1 MDNNL
6 NNNNNDNN
14 KILDV
19 EIVSKMKD
27 SYIDYAMSVIISRA
41 LPDVRD
47 GLKPVHR
54 RILHSMNELNLGPS
68 TAHKKSARIVGDT
81 MGKYHPHGDASIY
94 DALVRM
100 AQNFSMRYPLVD
112 GHGNFGN
119 IDGYQAA
126 AQRYTEARLSKIAL
140 EMLKDIDESTIEFTD
155 NYDGELREPTVLPSR
170 FPNLLVNGSSGIAVG
185 MATNIPPHNLSEVID
200 GLVLIID
207 NKIKNEDTDIR
218 DIISVIKGPDF
229 PTGANILGRNGIKQA
244 YLTGRGKIRIRSTA
258 EIETLPSGRQRI
270 VVTEIPYQVNKAK
283 MIEKIAELVKDKKI
297 EGISDLNDAS
307 GREEGVRIEID
318 CKRDA
323 NANVVLNRLY
333 KYSQLQETYSVNF
346 LAIADGEPKTLNIK
360 EMLIY
365 YLDFQEDFVRKRTR
379 RDLEKAEKRAHIL
392 EGYLK
397 ALDNIDEVINIIRT
411 SRSVDEERTRLME
424 GFGFSEEQVRAIVE
438 MRLRSLRGLEREKLL
453 EEYKNLEK
461 LIGELK
467 EILAD
472 EKKLLDV
479 VKKEFIEIKE
489 KYGDERRT
497 KLIDDPGEIEI
508 EDLIHDEMS
517 VVTMTYL
524 NYAKRCPLTTYKSQ
538 NRGGKGIMGMQ
549 TREDD
554 IVRGMFLASNHTTI
568 LFFTNAGRVY
578 KLKTYEIPEA
588 GRNAKGTPIVNMLP
602 LDADEKVTAILTT
615 KDLEE
620 NTYFTMITKRGTIKR
635 VKAEAFRNIRKG
647 GLIAINLRENDR
659 LMSVIKTNGNSDI
672 IVATKYGMAIRF
684 NENDCRD
691 MGRTAAGVKS
701 IKLRGDDIVIGMEAV
716 EEGKKLLIVSEK
728 GFGKCTLT
736 SEFKCQSRGGTGI
749 KAYKITP
756 KTGNIV
762 GISMVNENE
771 ELMLVTSEGIIIRI
785 KVNSI
790 STISRNTSGVKLINV
805 GENVN
810 VMSIAKISEDAIEDN
825 NDSQNSA
832 DDEENLNEEVKD
844 NKE

>member
-1 MDNNL
+1 MDENL
-6 NNNNNDNN
+6 NINNENSRIQN
-14 KILDV
+14 V

-27 SYIDYAMSVIISRA
+27 SYIDYAMSVIVSRA

-54 RILHSMNELNLGPS
+54 RILYSMDELNLGPNS
-68 TAHKKSARIVGDT
+68 AHRKSAKIVGDT
-81 MGKYHPHGDASIY
+81 MGNYHPHGDAAIY
-94 DALVRM
+94 DALVRL

-126 AQRYTEARLSKIAL
+126 APRYTEARLSRIAL
-140 EMLKDIDESTIEFTD
+140 EMLKDIDESTIEFID
-155 NYDGELREPTVLPSR
+155 NYDGEKREPTVLPSR

-200 GLVLIID
+200 GLSLIID
-207 NKIKNEDTDIR
+207 NKINGEDTDIR

-229 PTGANILGRNGIKQA
+229 PTGASILGRKGIKQA
-244 YLTGRGKIRIRSTA
+244 YLTGRGKIRIRSTS
-258 EIETLPSGRQRI
+258 EIETLPNGRQRI
-270 VVTEIPYQVNKAK
+270 IITEIPYQVNKAK

-297 EGISDLNDAS
+297 DGISDLNDAS
-307 GREEGVRIEID
+307 GREEGIRIIID
-318 CKRDA
+318 CKREA

-333 KYSQLQETYSVNF
+333 KYSSLQETYSINF
-346 LAIADGEPKTLNIK
+346 LAIVDGEPKTLNLK
-360 EMLIY
+360 EMLMY
-365 YLDFQEDFVRKRTR
+365 YLDFQEDFVRKRTA
-379 RDLEKAEKRAHIL
+379 RDLDKAEKRAHIL

-397 ALDNIDEVINIIRT
+397 ALDNIDEIINIIRT
-411 SRSVDEERTRLME
+411 SKSVEEERNRLVE
-424 GFGFSEEQVRAIVE
+424 GFGFTDEQVKAIVE

-453 EEYKNLEK
+453 NEYKELEK
-461 LIGELK
+461 LIAELK
-467 EILAD
+467 SILAD
-472 EKKLLDV
+472 EKKLLTV
-479 VKKEFIEIKE
+479 VKNEFNEVK
-489 KYGDERRT
+489 KKFGDERRT
-497 KLIDDPGEIEI
+497 KLIEDPGEIDI

-538 NRGGKGIMGMQ
+538 NRGGKGIIGMQ

-578 KLKTYEIPEA
+578 RLKTYEIPEA

-602 LDADEKVTAILTT
+602 LDSDEKVTAILTT
-615 KDLEE
+615 RDFEE
-620 NTYFTMITKRGTIKR
+620 NTYFTMITKKGVIKR
-635 VKAEAFRNIRKG
+635 VKSDAFRNIRKG
-647 GLIAINLRENDR
+647 GLIAVNLHENDR
-659 LMSVIKTNGNSDI
+659 LQAVLKTDGDSDI
-672 IVATKYGMAIRF
+672 IVATRNGMAIRF
-684 NENDCRD
+684 NENDIRG
-691 MGRTAAGVKS
+691 MGRTAAGVKAIS
-701 IKLRGDDIVIGMEAV
+701 LKGDDIVVGMEAV

-728 GFGKCTLT
+728 GYGKCTLT
-736 SEFKCQSRGGTGI
+736 SEFKKQNRGGMGL
-749 KAYKITP
+749 KSYKITP

-771 ELMLVTSEGIIIRI
+771 ELMMVTSEGVIIRI

-810 VMSIAKISEDAIEDN
+810 VMSVAKIPEDAIEEA
-825 NDSQNSA
+825 S
-832 DDEENLNEEVKD
+832 EEANEE
-844 NKE
+844 ETTEITETEE

>member
-6 NNNNNDNN
+6 NNNNDNN

-81 MGKYHPHGDASIY
+81 MGKYHPHGDTSIY

-318 CKRDA
+318 CKREA

-453 EEYKNLEK
+453 EEYRNLEK

-479 VKKEFIEIKE
+479 VKKEFVEIKE

-832 DDEENLNEEVKD
+832 DDEETLNEEVKD